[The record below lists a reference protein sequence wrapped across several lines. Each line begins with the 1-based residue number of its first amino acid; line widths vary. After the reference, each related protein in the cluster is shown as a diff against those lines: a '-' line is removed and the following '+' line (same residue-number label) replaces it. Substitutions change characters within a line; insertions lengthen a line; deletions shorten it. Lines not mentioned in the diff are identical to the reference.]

1 MSSENPPLGIGLL
14 DLVIGCITCI
24 WFGQFL
30 YYAAVYNTANIL
42 VPGVLLLGF
51 SRYANGVGVRSLPSW
66 LRYFHM
72 VIGILILLIA
82 FVPVFLIYFYPFYFA
97 TGWLNLALVAL
108 SCDLLISGIS
118 FTGVSK
124 GYDWFAFAMG
134 IIGLIIASVVQFIPI
149 LIILLS
155 AGFFMTGIFTAVAG
169 AYIISINQQASL

>member
-14 DLVIGCITCI
+14 DLVIGSVTCI

-30 YYAAVYNTANIL
+30 YYGALFYTVNIL

-51 SRYANGVGVRSLPSW
+51 SRYANGVGVRSLPTW

-72 VIGILILLIA
+72 VLGILILLIA

-97 TGWLNLALVAL
+97 TGWLNLALVAF
-108 SCDLLISGIS
+108 SCDLVISGIS

-124 GYDWFAFAMG
+124 SYDWFAFAMG
-134 IIGLIIASVVQFIPI
+134 ITGLVLASVVQFIPI

-155 AGFFMTGIFTAVAG
+155 AGFLIASIFTVLAG
-169 AYIISINQQASL
+169 GYLISINRQARQ